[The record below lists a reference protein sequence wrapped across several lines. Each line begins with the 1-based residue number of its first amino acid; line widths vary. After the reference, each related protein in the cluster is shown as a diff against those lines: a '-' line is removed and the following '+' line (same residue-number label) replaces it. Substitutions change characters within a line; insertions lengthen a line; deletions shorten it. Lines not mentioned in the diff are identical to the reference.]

1 MNVIV
6 ILEALLI
13 CAAIIF
19 CSFVFIAWGLSG
31 GLKRFFSFKKKNKEM
46 NDGGW

>member
-19 CSFVFIAWGLSG
+19 CSFVFIAWALSG
-31 GLKRFFSFKKKNKEM
+31 VLKRFFSFKKKNKEM

>member
-6 ILEALLI
+6 ILEALLL

-19 CSFVFIAWGLSG
+19 GCFVFITWGLSG
-31 GLKRFFSFKKKNKEM
+31 RLKRFFSFKKKNKEM